1 VTTRRGFATGALLIL
16 LGSQAW
22 TGLAPSVSLAAPSG
36 RASLK
41 ITRGPEAARGAP
53 RRASLPPAVVQRKV
67 ALRAAFPD
75 HFGPA
80 GEAAPWIT
88 GGRLPLLAPR
98 AGKLARTTPFV
109 SGVPD
114 TVRVLGIRIDFE
126 NDSLGPQ
133 TSTPDGRFDLRDGK
147 ALGIVI
153 DPPPHD
159 RNYFMA
165 HMEAMAR
172 YWRDQSFGNLVIT
185 YDVYPHADSSA
196 YRLRDTGAY
205 GPWTL
210 GSASYHEATRF
221 FKDAVT
227 AADTSDTIPWG
238 QYDVVILFHAG
249 SDYQADVRGDSPRDI
264 PTFQIGLNDSIAVS
278 GGLYLRGGIVMP
290 ETENQDGYFGA
301 LNGTMAHEF
310 GHTQGL
316 PDLYDINTFF
326 PAVGVW
332 SNMDS
337 GYLLGSAVQVE
348 TTGEI
353 VLASGI
359 LPVSLDPWCKTTLWP
374 DGIQTVDPG
383 HALTTSLRSSQLS
396 NRVLKVPLGSDESL
410 LIENRQADLNG
421 DNTIYLDRDSTS
433 SVILGPGLSSVDP
446 ADSLGN
452 REYDFLLPGEGI
464 LMWHIDETVIC
475 TPIDNT
481 TFLCG
486 PNANPD
492 LGVNS
497 NPERRGVR
505 LMEADGIADIGDP
518 NSAYFFG
525 SPFDPYFVGNHTRLD
540 DDSNPSARTN
550 DGGRSHVRVDVLSAP
565 AVDMAI
571 QVDSEWRLA
580 GWPVSAQH
588 ELTGNAPTYGSFLHD
603 GTRSVVTAADS
614 LIFAWAGDGSPW
626 YTSRPTG
633 EWAAVPAPIR
643 LPVLF
648 ADSLY
653 RPNALVTAHG
663 SAVVATGTNGRVYA
677 YRPLLRTNA
686 ASALI
691 PGWPPTLDESL
702 PSVTATTPPVLAPGG
717 AVVVGASDGRVFAI
731 TPSEDPFQPPRVT
744 TVAETLLVSGS
755 PVVAPVSSNLALGRF
770 VGAGGYQVAFA
781 LSDGTIRVVEQSGKS
796 PERFQ
801 TSWPSGGP
809 GYAPYLL
816 GVDMDRAPDRHLEL
830 VAADPAQGTI
840 HCYDMTG
847 TELAGWPVVVLAG
860 IGGPIAA
867 GDMDGDGFPEIVA
880 VDLQGNAHRW
890 NRNGIEFQGWPVAL
904 GSLYGPSSVGGTGSP
919 LLGDVDQDGR
929 PEALIALGNGI
940 LVALEADGRATPGWP
955 ISVPGAADDTPLLT
969 SLNGSDLPPNPSG
982 PAWTHLVA
990 GGGFDGTL
998 GGYQLPARADSA
1010 FFTTNGVSSR
1020 SPWQEWGGNRRRT
1033 SVLEDTLLVPA
1044 SPVSGALAKGSV
1056 YCFPNPARGNEIG
1069 VAYTLGEGVTE
1080 VIIRVLDPTGREV
1093 ERLTPSTAPTQNVA
1107 RILLN
1112 NLASGVY
1119 VVRLEAKRGGA
1130 SDVEFQKFAVVR

>member
-41 ITRGPEAARGAP
+41 IARGHEAGLGAP
-53 RRASLPPAVVQRKV
+53 RRASLPPAVVQRKI

-210 GSASYHEATRF
+210 GAASYSEAQRF

-227 AADTSDTIPWG
+227 AADTSDTIPWA

-249 SDYQADVRGDSPRDI
+249 SDYQADVRGDSQRDI

-278 GGLYLRGGIVMP
+278 GGLYIRGGIVMP

-505 LMEADGIADIGDP
+505 VMEADGIADIGDP

-565 AVDMAI
+565 AVDMTV
-571 QVDSEWRLA
+571 QVDAEWRLA

-588 ELTGNAPTYGSFLHD
+588 ELTGSAPTYGSFLHD
-603 GTRSVVTAADS
+603 GARSVVTAADS
-614 LIFAWAGDGSPW
+614 LIFAWAADGSPW

-633 EWAAVPAPIR
+633 EWAALPAPIR

-677 YRPLLRTNA
+677 YRPLLRTDA

-691 PGWPPTLDESL
+691 PGWPPTLDQTL
-702 PSVTATTPPVLAPGG
+702 PSVTAVTPPVLAPGG

-781 LSDGTIRVVEQSGKS
+781 LSDGTIRVVEQTGKS
-796 PERFQ
+796 PERFE

-847 TELAGWPVVVLAG
+847 AELAGWPVVVLAG

-890 NRNGIEFQGWPVAL
+890 NRNGVELQGWPVAL
-904 GSLYGPSSVGGTGSP
+904 GSFYGPSSVGGTGSP

-1010 FFTTNGVSSR
+1010 FFTADGVSSR

-1112 NLASGVY
+1112 NLSSGVY

>member
-1 VTTRRGFATGALLIL
+1 MTARRGFATGALFIL

-22 TGLAPSVSLAAPSG
+22 MGLAPSVSQAAPSG

-41 ITRGPEAARGAP
+41 ITRGPKAARVAP
-53 RRASLPPAVVQRKV
+53 GRAALPPSVLQRKI
-67 ALRAAFPD
+67 ALRSAFPD

-80 GEAAPWIT
+80 GQAAPWIT

-109 SGVPD
+109 SGIPE
-114 TVRVLGIRIDFE
+114 TIRVVGIRIDFQ

-133 TSTPDGRFDLRDGK
+133 TSTPDGRFDMRDGQ

-159 RNYFMA
+159 RNYFMS

-210 GSASYHEATRF
+210 GQSSYQEAQRF

-227 AADTSDTIPWG
+227 AADNSDTIPWS
-238 QYDVVILFHAG
+238 QFDVVILFHAG
-249 SDYQADVRGDSPRDI
+249 SDFQADVLGDSQRDI
-264 PTFQIGLNDSIAVS
+264 PTFQIGLNDSIEVS
-278 GGLYLRGGIVMP
+278 GGLFLRGGIVMP
-290 ETENQDGYFGA
+290 ETENQDGYLGA

-348 TTGEI
+348 STGEI

-374 DGIQTVDPG
+374 DGIETVDPG

-396 NRVLKVPLGSDESL
+396 NRVLQVPLGSDEAL
-410 LIENRQADLNG
+410 LIENRQADLNH
-421 DNTIYLDRDSTS
+421 DNTIYLDRDSTTD
-433 SVILGPGLSSVDP
+433 VILGPGLSSVDP

-464 LMWHIDETVIC
+464 LMWHIDQTVIC

-525 SPFDPYFVGNHTRLD
+525 SPFDPYYVGNHTRLD

-550 DGGRSHVRVDVLSAP
+550 DGGRSHVRVNVLSAP
-565 AVDMAI
+565 DVDMGI

-588 ELTGNAPTYGSFLHD
+588 ELTGSAPTYGSFLHD

-614 LIFAWAGDGSPW
+614 LIFAWAADGSPW

-633 EWAAVPAPIR
+633 EWAAAPSR
-643 LPVLF
+643 LLQPVLF

-653 RPNALVTAHG
+653 RPNAAIDVHG
-663 SAVVATGTNGRVYA
+663 SAVIATGVDGRVYA
-677 YRPLLRTNA
+677 YRPRLRTDP
-686 ASALI
+686 SSLLI
-691 PGWPPTLDESL
+691 PGWPPALDENDL
-702 PSVTATTPPVLAPGG
+702 SVLATTPPVLAPGG
-717 AVVVGASDGRVFAI
+717 AVIVGASDGRVFAI
-731 TPSEDPFQPPRVT
+731 TPSEDPFQPPRLT
-744 TVAETLLVSGS
+744 EIADTLVAGGS
-755 PVVAPVSSNLALGRF
+755 PVASPVSSNLAVGRF
-770 VGAGGYQVAFA
+770 VGAGGYDVAFA
-781 LSDGTIRVVEQSGKS
+781 LSNGTIRIVEQTGKN
-796 PERFQ
+796 PERFIA
-801 TSWPSGGP
+801 SWPSGGP
-809 GYAPYLL
+809 NYAPYLL

-830 VAADPAQGTI
+830 IAADPAQGTI

-847 TELAGWPVVVLAG
+847 AEREGWPVVALAG

-867 GDMDGDGFPEIVA
+867 GDMDGDGFPEILA

-890 NRNGIEFQGWPVAL
+890 SRNGVELQGWPVPL
-904 GSLYGPSSVGGTGSP
+904 GSRFGAYATGGTGSP

-929 PEALIALGNGI
+929 PEAVIALGNGI
-940 LVALEADGRATPGWP
+940 VVALEPDGRVTSGWP

-969 SLNGSDLPPNPSG
+969 SLNGADLPPDPPG
-982 PAWTHLVA
+982 AAWTHLVA
-990 GGGFDGTL
+990 GGGFDGSL
-998 GGYQLPARADSA
+998 AAYQLPARADSA
-1010 FFTTNGVSSR
+1010 FFTTDGVSSR
-1020 SPWQEWGGNRRRT
+1020 FPWQEWGGNRRRT
-1033 SVLEDTLLVPA
+1033 SVLEDTVLVTAAPVA
-1044 SPVSGALAKGSV
+1044 SALAPGSV

-1069 VAYTLGEGVTE
+1069 VAYTLGAGVTE
-1080 VIIRVLDPTGREV
+1080 VVIRVLDPTGREV
-1093 ERLTPSTAPTQNVA
+1093 QRLTPSTAPTQNVA

-1119 VVRLEAKRGGA
+1119 VVRLEAKRDGA
-1130 SDVEFQKFAVVR
+1130 SDVQFQKFAVVR

>member
-1 VTTRRGFATGALLIL
+1 R
-16 LGSQAW
+16 
-22 TGLAPSVSLAAPSG
+22 AP
-36 RASLK
+36 
-41 ITRGPEAARGAP
+41 
-53 RRASLPPAVVQRKV
+53 LPPAVAQRKI

-98 AGKLARTTPFV
+98 AGKLARTIPFV

-172 YWRDQSFGNLVIT
+172 FWRDQSYGNLVIT

-210 GSASYHEATRF
+210 GSASYSEAQRF

-249 SDYQADVRGDSPRDI
+249 SDFQADVRGDSPRDI

-278 GGLYLRGGIVMP
+278 GGLYIRGGIVMP

-525 SPFDPYFVGNHTRLD
+525 SPFDPYFVGNHTHLD

-603 GTRSVVTAADS
+603 GSRSVVTAADS
-614 LIFAWAGDGSPW
+614 LIFAWAADGSPW

-633 EWAAVPAPIR
+633 EWAALPAPIR

-653 RPNALVTAHG
+653 RPNALVTAHR
-663 SAVVATGTNGRVYA
+663 SAVVATSTNGRVYA
-677 YRPLLRTNA
+677 YRPLLRTDA
-686 ASALI
+686 ASVPI
-691 PGWPPTLDESL
+691 PGWPPTLDENL

-717 AVVVGASDGRVFAI
+717 AVVVGATDGRVFAI

-781 LSDGTIRVVEQSGKS
+781 LSDGTIRVVEQTGKN
-796 PERFQ
+796 PERFE

-847 TELAGWPVVVLAG
+847 AELAGWPVVVLAG

-904 GSLYGPSSVGGTGSP
+904 GSTYGPSSVGGTGSP

-940 LVALEADGRATPGWP
+940 LVALEADGRVTPGWP

-990 GGGFDGTL
+990 GGGFDGTV

-1010 FFTTNGVSSR
+1010 LFTTDGVSSR

-1080 VIIRVLDPTGREV
+1080 VVIRVLDPTGREV
-1093 ERLTPSTAPTQNVA
+1093 QRLTPSTAPTQNVA

-1112 NLASGVY
+1112 NLSSGVY
-1119 VVRLEAKRGGA
+1119 IVRLEAKRGGV